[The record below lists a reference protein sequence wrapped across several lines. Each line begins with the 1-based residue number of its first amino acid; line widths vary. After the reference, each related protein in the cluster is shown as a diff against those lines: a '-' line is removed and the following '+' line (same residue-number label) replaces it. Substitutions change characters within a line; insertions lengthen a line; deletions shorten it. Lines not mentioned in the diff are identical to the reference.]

1 MCVVVKTLVGFEVMF
16 EHGES
21 FVHRSDVVA
30 ARGLG
35 DVV

>member
-1 MCVVVKTLVGFEVMF
+1 MCVVVKTLIGFKVMF
-16 EHGES
+16 KHGES

-30 ARGLG
+30 AHGLG